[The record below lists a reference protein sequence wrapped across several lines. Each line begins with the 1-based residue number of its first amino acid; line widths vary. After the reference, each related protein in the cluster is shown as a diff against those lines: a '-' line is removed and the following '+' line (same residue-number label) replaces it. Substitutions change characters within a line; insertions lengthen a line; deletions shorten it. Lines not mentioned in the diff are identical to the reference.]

1 MQRDFELKLSFT
13 VVLFLA
19 AVYVVYDS
27 LAKPSGGHPFGHTLG
42 ILGAGM
48 MVMTEVLYSARK
60 RWHIFRFGQV
70 RHWLSFHI
78 FTGIVGPT
86 LVLMHTGLA
95 FRGLAG
101 LAMLLTVL
109 VVVSGFLGRY
119 IYTAVPRSLAGI
131 EVDRRTLEA
140 QARRQQEELLAWT
153 ANKSQRLRALIERET
168 AVDAGAEPLPVW
180 AVLARRWQD
189 WRAKRRLQAAMRQL
203 NREERARLAEVERLL
218 RQQQRLVRQIRSL
231 QTARRLLGLWH
242 SFHIP
247 LGLTLFTAVIIH
259 IVAALYYKG
268 L

>member
-1 MQRDFELKLSFT
+1 
-13 VVLFLA
+13 
-19 AVYVVYDS
+19 
-27 LAKPSGGHPFGHTLG
+27 
-42 ILGAGM
+42 
-48 MVMTEVLYSARK
+48 
-60 RWHIFRFGQV
+60 
-70 RHWLSFHI
+70 
-78 FTGIVGPT
+78 
-86 LVLMHTGLA
+86 
-95 FRGLAG
+95 
-101 LAMLLTVL
+101 
-109 VVVSGFLGRY
+109 
-119 IYTAVPRSLAGI
+119 
-131 EVDRRTLEA
+131 
-140 QARRQQEELLAWT
+140 
-153 ANKSQRLRALIERET
+153 
-168 AVDAGAEPLPVW
+168 VW